1 MLGPGLQL
9 LLAPALVAAS
19 TLAARAWGERL
30 GGVVS
35 AFPVIVGPVLL
46 IEAQTHGAAFAAHA
60 AAGTL
65 LGLAAL
71 SGFAVAYA
79 RAAQRVGWRASLA
92 AGWAAAAAIGAVVAA
107 SGAGALAGPPVAAAS
122 LALAY
127 RALPRGRG
135 AVHAQRLAPPWDLP
149 LRMAV
154 TSVLV
159 VALVAAAD
167 RLGPSI
173 GGILAALPTLA
184 GVLAV
189 FTHRQR
195 GAAAV
200 AELLRG
206 MLHGMAG
213 FLVFCVLVAALV
225 GRAGVPGAFAGAAF
239 AAAVVQT
246 VCTLRAGRRREG
258 PDVLAD
264 AHRLHVAEHPAL

>member
-1 MLGPGLQL
+1 MEAFLQF

-19 TLAARAWGERL
+19 TLAARAWGERV

-46 IEAQTHGAAFAAHA
+46 VEAQTHGTAFAADA

-65 LGLAAL
+65 LGLATL

-79 RAAQRVGWRASLA
+79 RTAQRAGWRASLA
-92 AGWAAAAAIGAVVAA
+92 AGWAVAAAIGAVVAI
-107 SGAGALAGPPVAAAS
+107 SGAGALAGPPVAAVS

-127 RALPRGRG
+127 RALPRGG
-135 AVHAQRLAPPWDLP
+135 GVVDAPRLAPRWDLP

-159 VALVAAAD
+159 VALVAAAGA
-167 RLGPSI
+167 LGPTL

-184 GVLAV
+184 SVLAV

-195 GAAAV
+195 GAAA
-200 AELLRG
+200 ATQLLRG
-206 MLHGMAG
+206 MLAGMAG

-225 GRAGVPGAFAGAAF
+225 DRAGIAGAFVGAAL
-239 AAAVVQT
+239 AAALVQT
-246 VCTLRAGRRREG
+246 VLGMRRPG
-258 PDVLAD
+258 LG
-264 AHRLHVAEHPAL
+264 

>member
-1 MLGPGLQL
+1 VRESGLQL

-19 TLAARAWGERL
+19 TLAARTWGERV

-46 IEAQTHGAAFAAHA
+46 IEAQTQGTAFAANA

-65 LGLAAL
+65 LGLATL

-79 RAAQRVGWRASLA
+79 RAAQWVGWPASLA
-92 AGWAAAAAIGAVVAA
+92 AGWAVAAGIGAVVAV
-107 SGAGALAGPPVAAAS
+107 SGAGALAGPPVAAVS

-127 RALPRGRG
+127 RALPRGGADVGARG
-135 AVHAQRLAPPWDLP
+135 IAPRWDLP

-154 TSVLV
+154 TSMLV
-159 VALVAAAD
+159 VALVAAAN
-167 RLGPSI
+167 RLGPTM
-173 GGILAALPTLA
+173 GGIVAALPTLA
-184 GVLAV
+184 SVLAV

-200 AELLRG
+200 TQLLRG

-213 FLVFCVLVAALV
+213 FLVFCVLVATLVDRTGIPSAFVGAALV
-225 GRAGVPGAFAGAAF
+225 
-239 AAAVVQT
+239 AAVVQGL
-246 VCTLRAGRRREG
+246 VGMRRARRAPSTAQWR
-258 PDVLAD
+258 
-264 AHRLHVAEHPAL
+264 PAR

>member
-1 MLGPGLQL
+1 VLEPVLQL
-9 LLAPALVAAS
+9 LLAPVLVAAS
-19 TLAARAWGERL
+19 TLAARAWGERV

-46 IEAQTHGAAFAAHA
+46 VEAQTHRTASAADA

-79 RAAQRVGWRASLA
+79 RTAQRAGWRASLV
-92 AGWAAAAAIGAVVAA
+92 AGWAVAAGIGAVVAM
-107 SGAGALAGPPVAAAS
+107 SGADALAGPPVAAVS

-127 RALPRGRG
+127 RSLPRGG
-135 AVHAQRLAPPWDLP
+135 GHVDAPRIAPRWDLP
-149 LRMAV
+149 LRMAA

-167 RLGPSI
+167 RFGPTI

-184 GVLAV
+184 SVLAV

-200 AELLRG
+200 TQLLRG

-213 FLVFCVLVAALV
+213 FLGFCVLVATLV
-225 GRAGVPGAFAGAAF
+225 DRAGIPSAFVGAALA
-239 AAAVVQT
+239 AAAVQT
-246 VCTLRAGRRREG
+246 VLGMRR
-258 PDVLAD
+258 P
-264 AHRLHVAEHPAL
+264 RLG